1 MVSYQL
7 ISSSRLLGVGYVFL
21 KNFGYYLSGICD
33 RNVRVEIGDVYG
45 GEAEMGEC
53 RGVFEFCDHVRG
65 VFQVVCVGNWGHMS
79 DFVGEE
85 SGQFVCRAPRQLT
98 TGPTGCSGLCSLISP
113 IMVSA
118 VGFMFTYFYLV

>member
-7 ISSSRLLGVGYVFL
+7 IISSRLLGVGYVFL
-21 KNFGYYLSGICD
+21 KNFGYYLSSICG
-33 RNVRVEIGDVYG
+33 RNVRVEVGDVYG
-45 GEAEMGEC
+45 GETYLGVYG
-53 RGVFEFCDHVRG
+53 GVFEFCDHVRG

-98 TGPTGCSGLCSLISP
+98 TVPMGCSGLCSLISP
-113 IMVSA
+113 FMVST
-118 VGFMFTYFYLV
+118 VGFMFSYFCLV